1 MTIATILISAWITAL
16 IWPSI
21 LSTAFKPNV
30 GEQINAGSN
39 LDDAMRY
46 FWALLGGF
54 AVIAAISA
62 ALILVLV

>member
-21 LSTAFKPNV
+21 LNTAFKPNV
-30 GEQINAGSN
+30 GERLNAGSN

-46 FWALLGGF
+46 LGALLTGF
-54 AVIAAISA
+54 AVIAAISV
-62 ALILVLV
+62 ALILVIA